1 MNIEVEFNKS
11 LRLLDIGNID
21 KAIEILKTIAS
32 LSQREQNNLFY
43 IRANC
48 ALEELFFEKQQYD
61 EAKYYLA
68 EAANTKISNEMR
80 DVVDYEKE
88 TAQGLL
94 SKIEK

>member
-32 LSQREQNNLFY
+32 LSQKEQNSLFY

-48 ALEELFFEKQQYD
+48 VLGELFLK
-61 EAKYYLA
+61 
-68 EAANTKISNEMR
+68 NSNMMR
-80 DVVDYEKE
+80 
-88 TAQGLL
+88 L
-94 SKIEK
+94 SII